1 MCYNKTMNNKMPLT
15 PEVRAYFAELGR
27 RSAEKIKAKYGNEYY
42 KKLSA
47 MRKNPGRK
55 PKAKKEDIL

>member
-1 MCYNKTMNNKMPLT
+1 MNNKMPLT

-47 MRKNPGRK
+47 MRKNLVVNQKQEKRIYFNHG
-55 PKAKKEDIL
+55 KEF

>member
-1 MCYNKTMNNKMPLT
+1 MNNKMPLT